1 MPTFKYKAL
10 KKGET
15 ESYEST
21 VEAKDRFEVYGI
33 VRKDD
38 AQVLSVEEVT
48 TTHAALSGDILK
60 VFRRIKDTDRILLTR
75 NLGAMLNA
83 GLSLS
88 RALDVIERQTKNPKL
103 KDVVKGM
110 SSEIESG
117 GSLSSAMLKYPQVFP
132 NIVTSMV
139 AAGEEA
145 GTLSESLTIVSL
157 QLERAY
163 DLKKK
168 VKGAM
173 IYPSVIV
180 SVLLLVGVMMMI
192 FIVPTLTET
201 FREMEID
208 LPMSTRVIIGLSDF
222 LVEYT
227 FMAFLILAAVIAGG
241 IATMRTERGKR
252 GFESIFL
259 RIPMLG
265 TLMRETNSA
274 RTGRTLAS
282 LLRSGVN
289 MLSSI
294 EITKDVLQNH
304 HYKDVLVRAHKEVQ
318 GGKALASV
326 FVAAEDVY
334 PPLVGEL
341 IAVGEETG
349 ALPDMLLEVATF
361 YEKAV
366 EQKTKNMSTII
377 EPFLMLI
384 VGGAVGFFAV
394 SMISPIYN
402 ITSTIQ

>member
-10 KKGET
+10 KKGEK
-15 ESYEST
+15 ESYEAT
-21 VEAKDRFEVYGI
+21 IEAKDRFEVYGI

-88 RALDVIERQTKNPKL
+88 RALGVIERQTKNPKL

-282 LLRSGVN
+282 LLRSGVD

-294 EITKDVLQNH
+294 EITRDVLQNH

-349 ALPDMLLEVATF
+349 ALPDMLLEVAAF